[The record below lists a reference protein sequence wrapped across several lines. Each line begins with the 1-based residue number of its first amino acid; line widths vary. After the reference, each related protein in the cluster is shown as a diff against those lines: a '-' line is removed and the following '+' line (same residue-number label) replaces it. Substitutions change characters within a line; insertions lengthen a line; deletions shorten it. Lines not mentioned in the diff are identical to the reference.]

1 LILTPHLMRLEAHL
15 AAGTWRDADVT
26 AIQSK
31 AFSGDPASN
40 RSSLD
45 GIVLGRALQQG
56 DQRRIQQFFDQHAGP
71 LDSFRRLVAPGV
83 DRTIALSG
91 LRRLA
96 DDPTLQARP
105 LQMYTLAQLA
115 AEWGDTELSLKALRS
130 QAQIGNLFLLW
141 RPGLK
146 DVRRTPGFKALVRGL
161 GLYDYWRATGQWGEF
176 CHPVDQNDF
185 ECS

>member
-1 LILTPHLMRLEAHL
+1 MRLEAHL

-31 AFSGDPASN
+31 AFSGDSASN

-105 LQMYTLAQLA
+105 LQMYSWRNSL
-115 AEWGDTELSLKALRS
+115 LSGAIPS
-130 QAQIGNLFLLW
+130 C
-141 RPGLK
+141 P
-146 DVRRTPGFKALVRGL
+146 
-161 GLYDYWRATGQWGEF
+161 
-176 CHPVDQNDF
+176 
-185 ECS
+185 